1 MTLLS
6 TLFTHATERHAQT
19 GAISSSCVRRS
30 RDHNGMRG
38 SNTRAILHSRT
49 TNNVNAVKVLHCLET
64 PRQPNLPIP
73 NLPEPRHIPAR
84 HPRCSKAAAAA
95 LGEVELLLCCH
106 AIRVVGLG
114 CSRRLERATD
124 L

>member
-38 SNTRAILHSRT
+38 SNTRAVLHSRT
-49 TNNVNAVKVLHCLET
+49 THNVKVLL
-64 PRQPNLPIP
+64 PVGPPQQPNLPIP

-114 CSRRLERATD
+114 CSRRHEQATD